1 VVRLENYL
9 SILVSLFFSK
19 RSTTVQGVNC
29 LVIEAIYVL
38 GREDAYGM
46 TLYLNI
52 FFQVLSAHS

>member
-19 RSTTVQGVNC
+19 RRTTVQGVNC
-29 LVIEAIYVL
+29 LVNEAKYVL

-52 FFQVLSAHS
+52 FLQVLSAHS